1 MSGCVGDVVLVVGI
15 VERVMMMM
23 GLRVWMGWDGR
34 ESVDFLFRFFLFK

>member
-15 VERVMMMM
+15 VERVMMM